1 MPGEFGSDPSDDGAV
16 ASTEA
21 SERDGVVGRNTGTA
35 ALPPDAETGGA
46 GVRGASSVPG
56 GAGVRGHGHGSA
68 AGVWGSSEG
77 SAGLLGHSRT
87 GAAAQLESASGVALV
102 AFGHTS
108 EGNTIHAVND
118 STEPV
123 ARTDGAHTGAAVFG
137 ETSVPRRA
145 AVHGV
150 QGAGAGS
157 GVLGRGGDAGVSG
170 YHHEQV
176 GVLGASVRGNGVHG
190 IAEGPG
196 PFEELL
202 DHGLELSAATTAMLA
217 SDAHAEHRPAEWG
230 EVVRHSDEFVDGIER
245 GLPSWVGRD
254 DRGALAPQI
263 HSPWLGGYVP
273 ELFRAPGPRGNGVW
287 GHTKANG
294 GNGVLGTVGSG
305 TRDAAAISGV
315 GDIAG
320 RFVGAVDV
328 TGAVRVAGK
337 IEATGVIRAKGDV
350 RVGGDIEVAG
360 DVRLIGADL
369 AEGFD
374 VDDREIRPGS
384 VLVLDDDGRLRIST
398 TGYDGRVAGV
408 VSGAGDYRPGV
419 LLDQADAEA
428 KLPVALVGKVCCWVD
443 ADAAPIRVG
452 DLLTTSDVPGH
463 AMRVADRERAFG
475 AVLGKAMQGLA
486 RGRGLVR
493 VLVALQ

>member
-21 SERDGVVGRNTGTA
+21 SERDGVVGSNTGTA
-35 ALPPDAETGGA
+35 ALPPGAETGGA
-46 GVRGASSVPG
+46 GVRGVSTVPG
-56 GAGVRGHGHGSA
+56 GAGVRGNGQGTA

-77 SAGLLGHSRT
+77 SVGLYGHSQT
-87 GAAAQLESASGVALV
+87 GAAAQLESTSGVALV

-118 STEPV
+118 STQPV
-123 ARTDGAHTGAAVFG
+123 ARTDGAHTGAAVYG
-137 ETSVPRRA
+137 ETSVPRKA

-150 QGAGAGS
+150 QESGS
-157 GVLGRGGDAGVSG
+157 GSGLLGRGGEAGVSG

-176 GVLGASVRGNGVHG
+176 GVLGASAHGNGIHG

-202 DHGLELSAATTAMLA
+202 DRGLELSAETTAVLA
-217 SDAHAEHRPAEWG
+217 SGVHEHRRAEWG

-245 GLPSWVGRD
+245 GLPGWVGRD
-254 DRGALAPQI
+254 DRGAVVAQV

-273 ELFRAPGPRGNGVW
+273 ELFRTPGPRGNGVW
-287 GHTKANG
+287 GHTKVNG
-294 GNGVLGTVGSG
+294 GNGVLGTVEAG

-315 GDIAG
+315 GNIAG

-337 IEATGVIRAKGDV
+337 IVATGVVTAKGDV

-360 DVRLIGADL
+360 DVRLLGADL
-369 AEGFD
+369 AEGFE
-374 VDDREIRPGS
+374 VDDRRIRPGS

-398 TGYDGRVAGV
+398 SEYDGRVAGV

-443 ADAAPIRVG
+443 ADVAPVRVG

-463 AMRVADRERAFG
+463 AMRVEDRARAFG